1 MCYVTRAGLQA
12 RYGTARHGAV
22 LLTNSAREEIFTKS
36 LYHFPSNVGRQWPP
50 WTQQRVIFE
59 LQFVLP
65 PPLPLPCHLV
75 ISIITLI
82 GETLLAW
89 AGLGWAGEECDVI
102 NIAHCTALPLLTTS
116 HLTQIPDIQWKDR
129 FKRDLFIRILKL
141 FNMTDGRK
149 FEFNHCWH

>member
-1 MCYVTRAGLQA
+1 MPQVIAYIMSSKQYHCVMLQEQGCGPGMGQRGTGRSCLQTLPVRKYSQKACITFRAMWGD
-12 RYGTARHGAV
+12 T
-22 LLTNSAREEIFTKS
+22 
-36 LYHFPSNVGRQWPP
+36 RQWPP

-82 GETLLAW
+82 GETLLGW
-89 AGLGWAGEECDVI
+89 AGLGWAGLGWAELGWGGEECDVI

-116 HLTQIPDIQWKDR
+116 HTSWYPMKGQ
-129 FKRDLFIRILKL
+129 
-141 FNMTDGRK
+141 T
-149 FEFNHCWH
+149 